1 MFDQD
6 TGSREES
13 TPCILV
19 PSPSLWQKELFE
31 LAFADAQGRAIERK
45 RRSRRRFIRP
55 R

>member
-1 MFDQD
+1 MHP
-6 TGSREES
+6 S
-13 TPCILV
+13 TVAIALA
-19 PSPSLWQKELFE
+19 KELFE